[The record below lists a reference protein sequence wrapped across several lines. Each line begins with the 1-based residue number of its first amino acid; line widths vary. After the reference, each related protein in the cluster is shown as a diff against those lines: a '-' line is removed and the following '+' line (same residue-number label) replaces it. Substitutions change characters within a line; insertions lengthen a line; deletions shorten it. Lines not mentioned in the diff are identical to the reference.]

1 MGTVPTNRVLLILL
15 FFPAL
20 VRARALLRRAGGAAH
35 HGAAFLDHVARIGC
49 PVLMRLQPAAGITF
63 TLERVGIGLLF
74 GGAAATAAEDAVT
87 EAHGRSLCRGAADGP
102 NP

>member
-20 VRARALLRRAGGAAH
+20 VRTRALLRRAGRAAH
-35 HGAAFLDHVARIGC
+35 HRAAVLDHVAGIGG
-49 PVLMRLQPAAGITF
+49 PVFVRLQPAAGITF

-74 GGAAATAAEDAVT
+74 GGAATTAAEDAVK